1 MDILFL
7 EEMNRTAAK
16 INVTKKT
23 NAIVVKII
31 FFKNRFL
38 IFDVNLN
45 NIIILCIDK
54 DLLCLIICLM

>member
-16 INVTKKT
+16 INVA